1 MFSNFIYFI
10 VVLLIYSTYHP
21 PEETYFNAAET
32 IILFILSI
40 ALFAVF
46 CRLRFLKIE
55 RKIDTL
61 QFSQLDHWLN
71 GNMTR
76 LSVMAIFL
84 FTIHIYVLNLPVFF
98 ADIRLFSTIPTLL
111 ALLFLALFVF
121 YLSIVWAC
129 AHKVYSR
136 IYDSDVSVESYIVS
150 NIRFAVPILL
160 PWLFLSGIS
169 DIIFAL
175 PFESPKQFLSTTH
188 GQVVYFL
195 FFLFLI
201 AIFGPLI
208 IKKFWRCKPL
218 EAGYDRIRIEKL
230 CQRAGLQYADILNWP
245 IFGGKMITAGVMGL
259 VKRFRYILV
268 TDGLLR
274 FLSPEEIDAVM
285 AHEIGHVKK
294 KHILFYLFFFA
305 GFMLI
310 SYATFDLV
318 IYVILYAEPVFR
330 WIGTTGFNQVA
341 VTSVFFSLVVI
352 ITFLVYFR
360 FIFGYFMRNFERQAD
375 CYVYTLFNSSFPL
388 ITTLKKIAVTS
399 GQSPD
404 KPNWHHFSI
413 AERIQYLKK
422 CEQDQIWVKRQDKK
436 IKKSIAVYL
445 AGLFFVGAIGFAL
458 NFSEAGK
465 RININFFEKVILR
478 EIEKEPRNA
487 NLYRMLGDIYFSRK
501 NCEGAK
507 NAYETSIYIDPD
519 NPQVLNNLA
528 WLYATCENERFRN
541 HPRALTLAK
550 KAVSLDQASYI
561 LDTLAESYYVNG
573 MYDEAV
579 AIAKRALEVAEKN
592 RSYYTEQL
600 EKFKQ
605 QSAN

>member
-10 VVLLIYSTYHP
+10 IVLLIYSTYHP
-21 PEETYFNAAET
+21 PEETYFNVAET

-46 CRLRFLKIE
+46 CRLRFLKIQ
-55 RKIDTL
+55 RNIDSL
-61 QFSQLDHWLN
+61 HFSQLDHWFN
-71 GNMTR
+71 GNINR

-84 FTIHIYVLNLPVFF
+84 FTIHIYALNLPVFF
-98 ADIRLFSTIPTLL
+98 ADIRVFSTIPTLL

-121 YLSIVWAC
+121 YLSIVWAS
-129 AHKVYSR
+129 AHKVYR
-136 IYDSDVSVESYIVS
+136 LIYDSDVSIENYIVS
-150 NIRFAVPILL
+150 NIRFASPILL
-160 PWLFLSGIS
+160 PWLFLSGVS

-175 PFESPKQFLSTTH
+175 PFESPKQFLSTTQ

-208 IKKFWRCKPL
+208 IKKFWKCKPL

-230 CQRAGLQYADILNWP
+230 CQRAGMKYADILHWP

-274 FLSPEEIDAVM
+274 FLSPEEIDAVI

-310 SYATFDLV
+310 SYASFDLF
-318 IYVILYAEPVFR
+318 IYAILYAEPLFR

-352 ITFLVYFR
+352 TTFLVYFR

-375 CYVYTLFNSSFPL
+375 CYVYTLFNSAFPL
-388 ITTLKKIAVTS
+388 ITTLNKIAVTS
-399 GQSPD
+399 GQPAD

-445 AGLFFVGAIGFAL
+445 AGLVFVGAIGFTL

-487 NLYRMLGDIYFSRK
+487 DLYRILGDIYFSRK

-507 NAYETSIYIDPD
+507 KAYETSIYINPD

-528 WLYATCENERFRN
+528 WLYATCENEKLRN
-541 HPRALTLAK
+541 HSRALSLAR
-550 KAVSLDQASYI
+550 KAASLDQASYI

-579 AIAKRALEVAEKN
+579 TTAKRALEAAEKD
-592 RSYYTEQL
+592 RSYYREQL

-605 QSAN
+605 RSTN

>member
-10 VVLLIYSTYHP
+10 IVLLIYSTYHP
-21 PEETYFNAAET
+21 PEETYFNVAET

-46 CRLRFLKIE
+46 CHLRFLKIQ
-55 RKIDTL
+55 RNIDSL
-61 QFSQLDHWLN
+61 HFSQLDQRFN

-84 FTIHIYVLNLPVFF
+84 FTLHIYALNLPVFF

-121 YLSIVWAC
+121 YLSIVWAS
-129 AHKVYSR
+129 AHKVYR
-136 IYDSDVSVESYIVS
+136 HIYDSDVSIENYIVS
-150 NIRFAVPILL
+150 NIRFSVPILL
-160 PWLFLSGIS
+160 PWLFLSGVS

-175 PFESPKQFLSTTH
+175 PFEFPKQFLSTTQ

-208 IKKFWRCKPL
+208 IKKFWKCKPL

-230 CQRAGLQYADILNWP
+230 CQRAGLKYADILHWP
-245 IFGGKMITAGVMGL
+245 LFGGKMITAGVMGL

-274 FLSPEEIDAVM
+274 FLSPEEIDAVI

-310 SYATFDLV
+310 SYASFDLV
-318 IYVILYAEPVFR
+318 IYAILYAEPVFR

-352 ITFLVYFR
+352 TTFLVYFR

-399 GQSPD
+399 GQPAD

-445 AGLFFVGAIGFAL
+445 AGLFFVGAIGFTL

-465 RININFFEKVILR
+465 RININFFEKVVLR

-487 NLYRMLGDIYFSRK
+487 DLYRILGDIYFSSK

-507 NAYETSIYIDPD
+507 KAYETSIYINPD

-528 WLYATCENERFRN
+528 WLYATCENERLRN
-541 HPRALTLAK
+541 HPRALILAR
-550 KAVSLDQASYI
+550 KAASLDQASYI

-579 AIAKRALEVAEKN
+579 TTAKRALEVAEKN
-592 RSYYTEQL
+592 RSYYREQV

-605 QSAN
+605 RSTN

>member
-10 VVLLIYSTYHP
+10 IVLLIYSTYHP
-21 PEETYFNAAET
+21 PEETYFNVAET

-46 CRLRFLKIE
+46 CRLRFLKIQ
-55 RKIDTL
+55 RNIDSL
-61 QFSQLDHWLN
+61 HFSQLDHWFN
-71 GNMTR
+71 GNINR

-84 FTIHIYVLNLPVFF
+84 FTIHIYALNLPVFF
-98 ADIRLFSTIPTLL
+98 ADIRVFSTIPTLL

-121 YLSIVWAC
+121 YLSIVWAS
-129 AHKVYSR
+129 AHKVYR
-136 IYDSDVSVESYIVS
+136 LIYDSDVSIENYIVS
-150 NIRFAVPILL
+150 NIRFASPILL
-160 PWLFLSGIS
+160 PWLFLSGVS

-175 PFESPKQFLSTTH
+175 PFESPKQFLSTTQ

-208 IKKFWRCKPL
+208 IKKFWKCKPL

-230 CQRAGLQYADILNWP
+230 CQRAGMKYADILHWP

-274 FLSPEEIDAVM
+274 FLSPEEIDAVI

-310 SYATFDLV
+310 SYASFDLF
-318 IYVILYAEPVFR
+318 IYAILYAEPLFR

-352 ITFLVYFR
+352 TTFLVYFR

-375 CYVYTLFNSSFPL
+375 CYVYTLFNSAFPL
-388 ITTLKKIAVTS
+388 ITTLNKIAVTS
-399 GQSPD
+399 GQPAD

-445 AGLFFVGAIGFAL
+445 AGLVFVGAIGFTL

-487 NLYRMLGDIYFSRK
+487 DLYRILGDIYFSGK

-507 NAYETSIYIDPD
+507 KAYETSIYINPD

-528 WLYATCENERFRN
+528 WLYATCENEKLRN
-541 HPRALTLAK
+541 HSRALSLAR
-550 KAVSLDQASYI
+550 KAASLDQASYI

-579 AIAKRALEVAEKN
+579 TTAKRALEAAEKD
-592 RSYYTEQL
+592 RSYYREQL

-605 QSAN
+605 RSTN

>member
-21 PEETYFNAAET
+21 PEETYFSAAET

-55 RKIDTL
+55 RNIDTL
-61 QFSQLDHWLN
+61 QFSQLDHWFN
-71 GNMTR
+71 GNISR

-84 FTIHIYVLNLPVFF
+84 FTLHIYALNLPVFF

-111 ALLFLALFVF
+111 ALLFLALFVL

-129 AHKVYSR
+129 AHKVYR
-136 IYDSDVSVESYIVS
+136 RVYDSDVSVESYIVS

-169 DIIFAL
+169 DIIFAM

-208 IKKFWRCKPL
+208 IKKFWKCKPL
-218 EAGYDRIRIEKL
+218 GAGYDRIRIEKL
-230 CQRAGLQYADILNWP
+230 CQRAGLQYADILHWP

-318 IYVILYAEPVFR
+318 IYVILYAEPLFR

-375 CYVYTLFNSSFPL
+375 CYVYTLFNSAFPL

-507 NAYETSIYIDPD
+507 NAYETSIYIDLD

-528 WLYATCENERFRN
+528 WLYVTCENERFRN
-541 HPRALTLAK
+541 HSRALNLAK
-550 KAVSLDQASYI
+550 KAVSLGQASYI

-579 AIAKRALEVAEKN
+579 ATAKRALKGAEKN
-592 RSYYTEQL
+592 RSYYRQQL

-605 QSAN
+605 RSAN

>member
-1 MFSNFIYFI
+1 
-10 VVLLIYSTYHP
+10 
-21 PEETYFNAAET
+21 
-32 IILFILSI
+32 LSI
-40 ALFAVF
+40 
-46 CRLRFLKIE
+46 
-55 RKIDTL
+55 T
-61 QFSQLDHWLN
+61 N
-71 GNMTR
+71 G
-76 LSVMAIFL
+76 
-84 FTIHIYVLNLPVFF
+84 
-98 ADIRLFSTIPTLL
+98 
-111 ALLFLALFVF
+111 
-121 YLSIVWAC
+121 
-129 AHKVYSR
+129 SR
-136 IYDSDVSVESYIVS
+136 
-150 NIRFAVPILL
+150 N
-160 PWLFLSGIS
+160 
-169 DIIFAL
+169 
-175 PFESPKQFLSTTH
+175 
-188 GQVVYFL
+188 
-195 FFLFLI
+195 
-201 AIFGPLI
+201 
-208 IKKFWRCKPL
+208 
-218 EAGYDRIRIEKL
+218 
-230 CQRAGLQYADILNWP
+230 
-245 IFGGKMITAGVMGL
+245 
-259 VKRFRYILV
+259 ILV

-274 FLSPEEIDAVM
+274 FLSPEEIDAVI

-310 SYATFDLV
+310 SYASFDLV
-318 IYVILYAEPVFR
+318 IYAILYAEPVFR

-352 ITFLVYFR
+352 TTFLVYFR

-399 GQSPD
+399 GQPAD

-445 AGLFFVGAIGFAL
+445 AGLFFVGAIGFTL

-465 RININFFEKVILR
+465 RININFFEKVVLR

-487 NLYRMLGDIYFSRK
+487 DLYRILGDIYFSSK

-507 NAYETSIYIDPD
+507 KAYETSIYINPD

-528 WLYATCENERFRN
+528 WLYATCENERLRN
-541 HPRALTLAK
+541 HPRALILAR
-550 KAVSLDQASYI
+550 KAASLDQASYI

-579 AIAKRALEVAEKN
+579 TTAKRALEVAEKN
-592 RSYYTEQL
+592 RSYYREQL

-605 QSAN
+605 RSTN